1 MSEADTAGPDQ
12 SPSPTLPPTSWAIV
26 ELYGHRKLGGR
37 ITQVVVA
44 GKSFFQVDVPK
55 DDGFAPSIYNPNS
68 FFGFHPVSEEIARAF
83 AKRNPFRAVEDY
95 ELAPPETR
103 RALPPHFGDT
113 QDDDVDDDQDGDADA
128 DDRHQGEGSP

>member
-1 MSEADTAGPDQ
+1 MSEADTA
-12 SPSPTLPPTSWAIV
+12 
-26 ELYGHRKLGGR
+26 
-37 ITQVVVA
+37 
-44 GKSFFQVDVPK
+44 
-55 DDGFAPSIYNPNS
+55 APSIYNPNS

-113 QDDDVDDDQDGDADA
+113 QDDDDDVHDDQDGDADADA